1 MLYQNHNFH
10 WEKQTYID
18 EAGIESV
25 GTYFPVSSADPLPR
39 SHQIKWITFTN
50 GEYIIIKLYMV
61 GS

>member
-25 GTYFPVSSADPLPR
+25 GTYFLVSSADV
-39 SHQIKWITFTN
+39 IKSNWITFTI